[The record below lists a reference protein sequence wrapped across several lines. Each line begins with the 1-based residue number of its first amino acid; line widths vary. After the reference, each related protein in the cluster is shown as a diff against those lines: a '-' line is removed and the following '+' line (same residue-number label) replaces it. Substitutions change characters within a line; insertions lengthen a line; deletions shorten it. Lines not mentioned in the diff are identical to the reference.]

1 VRDHFVSN
9 VPWSADR
16 PRVLVVCCSD
26 GRFHGPITDFVDH
39 EVSDRADL
47 VALPGGPAVVD
58 PWNSSFDEARVFAS
72 SLALFEAHHELRE
85 AWLLAHEGCSY
96 YRLRHP
102 TATPAE
108 LEARQIADLRRAAT
122 LLRER
127 ASRLDVRLVFVRVVA
142 DRVTFTTVVDDR
154 TESDE
159 SRARS

>member
-1 VRDHFVSN
+1 MKGRFVSK

-26 GRFHGPITDFVDH
+26 GRFHGRITDFVDH
-39 EVSDRADL
+39 EVSYRADL
-47 VALPGGPAVVD
+47 IALPGGPAVVD
-58 PWNSSFDEARVFAS
+58 PWNSSFDEARVFAA
-72 SLALFEAHHELRE
+72 SLSLFEAHHELTE

-108 LEARQIADLRRAAT
+108 LEARQIADLRRAAK

-127 ASRLDVRLVFVRVVA
+127 ASKLDVRLVFVRVAA
-142 DRVTFTTVVDDR
+142 DRVTFTTVADP
-154 TESDE
+154 E
-159 SRARS
+159 